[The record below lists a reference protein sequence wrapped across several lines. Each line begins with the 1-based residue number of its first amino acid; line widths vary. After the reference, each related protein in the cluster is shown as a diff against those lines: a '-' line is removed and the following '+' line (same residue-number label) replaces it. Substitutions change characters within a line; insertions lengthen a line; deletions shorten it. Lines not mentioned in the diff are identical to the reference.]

1 MSIGVLDH
9 DGLLG
14 IFGLLTGRRL
24 LGVVDCRDCL
34 ELVFEEAQHAGNLV
48 SIYTDSGRHTGR
60 IAFGFVTDPGDYVR
74 DWQEAA

>member
-1 MSIGVLDH
+1 MIGVLDH
-9 DGLLG
+9 QGLVHLFRQLEG
-14 IFGLLTGRRL
+14 WRF

-48 SIYTDSGRHTGR
+48 TVYTDSGRHTGR
-60 IAFGFVTDPGDYVR
+60 VAFGFVTDPVEYVR